1 MFTRHITHLATT
13 AIGAA
18 AIGLA
23 ALAAAG
29 TAGAAV
35 GSVNEMFFAQVKSAG
50 IQFASPEAAATQ
62 AHRVCAELA
71 TGQTGSYVATKMF
84 SQAPADFNAHRAS
97 YFVAVATQT
106 YCPQFSAQL
115 N

>member
-1 MFTRHITHLATT
+1 MFTRHITHIATT

-23 ALAAAG
+23 AAG

-35 GSVNEMFFAQVKSAG
+35 GSVDDMFFAQVKSAG
-50 IQFASPEAAATQ
+50 IQFASPQAAATQ
-62 AHRVCAELA
+62 AHRVCAALA
-71 TGQTGSYVATKMF
+71 AGHTGSYASAKVVAL
-84 SQAPADFNAHRAS
+84 DDLNAQRAS
-97 YFVAVATQT
+97 YFVVVATHT